1 MFVTV
6 RSYTGSK
13 DLVDALV
20 EHESDVKELITG
32 IGGFKAYYLIRT
44 ADGEATSISVYDDQ
58 GGTEQSSSAAADWI
72 HENLPD
78 MPVSPPQITA
88 GEAVLSF

>member
-1 MFVTV
+1 MFVTI

-20 EHESDVKELITG
+20 ENESDVKELLTDID
-32 IGGFKAYYLIRT
+32 GFKAYYLIRT
-44 ADGEATSISVYDDQ
+44 SDGETTSISVYDDQ
-58 GGTEQSSSAAADWI
+58 NGAEASSSAAADWI
-72 HENLPD
+72 RENLSD
-78 MPVSPPQITA
+78 LSVSPPQVTA